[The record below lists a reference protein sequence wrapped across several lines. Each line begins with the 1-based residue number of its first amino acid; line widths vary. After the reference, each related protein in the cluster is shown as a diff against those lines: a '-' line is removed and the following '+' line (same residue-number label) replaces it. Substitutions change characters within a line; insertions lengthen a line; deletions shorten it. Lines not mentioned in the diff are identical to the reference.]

1 MKGIANKMSR
11 IQMRAASAFSKFMR
25 SERGDTN
32 FISIII
38 IIAIAIALAGI
49 FYIFSKDGMRM
60 IANQFTTFINNLK

>member
-1 MKGIANKMSR
+1 MKTLVNKMNR

-38 IIAIAIALAGI
+38 IVAIVIALAGMFWI
-49 FYIFSKDGMRM
+49 FAKNGMSTISSKFT
-60 IANQFTTFINNLK
+60 QFLSSLK